1 MLEHILFND
10 DRTAASLDLSP
21 AAKVS
26 LAHALETVFAG
37 VEVVPYE
44 ALAQHLPA
52 AVKREIEER
61 RRHQV
66 GKKTPAPA
74 PQKVVS
80 QCKYCLAPM
89 DGQHEFCSMKCQQ
102 AWTREYA
109 AIQRLNGRGKP
120 PTLAEINQRFERRL
134 RQQRVLRYPLRYPNW
149 EHRTIDGRFLP

>member
-1 MLEHILFND
+1 VQ
-10 DRTAASLDLSP
+10 S

-61 RRHQV
+61 RGHQA
-66 GKKTPAPA
+66 GKKPPAPA

-80 QCKYCLAPM
+80 QCQYCLAPL
-89 DGQHEFCSMKCQQ
+89 DGQHEFCSTKCQQ

-109 AIQRLNGRGKP
+109 AIQRLNGKEKP
-120 PTLAEINQRFERRL
+120 PTLAEINTRFDRRL
-134 RQQRVLRYPLRYPNW
+134 RQQRVLRYPLRYPDR
-149 EHRTIDGRFLP
+149 EHRMLDGRFLP